1 MAKAL
6 LPIPVKYFVAI
17 LYHDPKALQAAKET
31 ITHIWGPLDFEG
43 TDHRFDVSDYYQ
55 AEMGAPLQRRL
66 IFFETLLPPAEIVD
80 IKLRCNDIEKTL
92 AVDRNRT
99 VNLDAGYMDH
109 NKVILASAKEAGQK
123 IYLDSGIYADIMG
136 RYEKGRYRPFDW
148 TFPDFRD
155 GRYDEEF
162 LAVRRIYLAQRKGVI
177 E

>member
-1 MAKAL
+1 
-6 LPIPVKYFVAI
+6 
-17 LYHDPKALQAAKET
+17 
-31 ITHIWGPLDFEG
+31 
-43 TDHRFDVSDYYQ
+43 
-55 AEMGAPLQRRL
+55 MGAPLQRRL
-66 IFFETLLPPAEIVD
+66 IFFETLLPPAEIVH
-80 IKLRCNDIEKTL
+80 IKLRCNDIENTL

-162 LAVRRIYLAQRKGVI
+162 LAVRRIYLAQRNGLI